1 MIVTAITALAALGTA
16 AWNQYKN
23 NKASKEQRD
32 LNRHEMDVNR
42 QNLASTVY
50 ENSMESP
57 TAKGLIENVRRQAER
72 SNNMRDNRNVAGRAT
87 HEQMLASKNATNE
100 TVANAMNNIVANQER
115 VRAAKNENFMS
126 RDMALNARE
135 QAYKGAEAQ
144 ARDNLTSNLI
154 GSIAD
159 VAGVMGEDYHNW
171 NENKKALKAERVGE
185 FGKADL
191 VAGDVDKNLN
201 SIGRQQATIPNVADL
216 NDTAITGVVSA
227 AANNAAKRNLSV
239 MPTSDEFSDIDTSGS
254 KPRPTNN
261 GNFKWFS
268 DAFKSGDL
276 SLSDYNSYLNK
287 RRNILRNN
295 YNSNNVNNKAY

>member
-1 MIVTAITALAALGTA
+1 MIVTAITALASLGTA

-32 LNRHEMDVNR
+32 LNNKAMA
-42 QNLASTVY
+42 QNQQDLLASTY
-50 ENSMESP
+50 ENSLQSP
-57 TAKGLIENVRRQAER
+57 TAKGQLENIRRNAER
-72 SNNMRDNRNVAGRAT
+72 ANSMRDNNNVAGHAT
-87 HEQMLASKNATNE
+87 HEQMLASKNATNDAVATATNNVVAAQE
-100 TVANAMNNIVANQER
+100 RANAIKDEQFMNRQMN
-115 VRAAKNENFMS
+115 
-126 RDMALNARE
+126 LNARE

-159 VAGVMGEDYHNW
+159 VAGVLGEDYQNW
-171 NENKKALKAERVGE
+171 NENKKALKAERIGE

-191 VAGDVDKNLN
+191 VAGDVDKNLKN
-201 SIGRQQATIPNVADL
+201 IGRQQSTIPNVAEL

-239 MPTSDEFSDIDTSGS
+239 MPTSDEFADIDTSGA